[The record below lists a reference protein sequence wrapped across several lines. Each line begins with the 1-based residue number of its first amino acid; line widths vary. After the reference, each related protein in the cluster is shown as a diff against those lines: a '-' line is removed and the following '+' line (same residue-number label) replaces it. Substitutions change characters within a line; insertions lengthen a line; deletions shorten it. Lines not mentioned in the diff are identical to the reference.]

1 MKSLSNF
8 VQAVV
13 TLDQKLFIALH
24 QVRSDGWNRIINHFT
39 NLGGIGFQVFLV
51 LVLLLIPVTRP
62 AGIALA
68 IVQASVTTVIQI
80 LKATIA
86 RVRPYDALAG
96 IKVLK
101 TEKDYSFPSGHTAAA
116 FATAITISWFFPAAG
131 FGCLGIAVF
140 IGCSRVYIGVHYPS
154 DVIVGSL
161 ISGLISTMILWF
173 IS

>member
-1 MKSLSNF
+1 MSNL

-24 QVRSDGWNRIINHFT
+24 QVRSDYWNRIINYFT
-39 NLGGIGFQVFLV
+39 NLGGVGFQVILV
-51 LVLLLIPVTRP
+51 LVFLLIPAIRAT
-62 AGIALA
+62 GIALA

-116 FATAITISWFFPAAG
+116 FATAITISRFFPEAS
-131 FGCLGIAVF
+131 FSCLGIAVL
-140 IGCSRVYIGVHYPS
+140 IGCSRLYIGAHYPS
-154 DVIVGSL
+154 DVIAGSL
-161 ISGLISTMILWF
+161 ISGLMSTGILWF